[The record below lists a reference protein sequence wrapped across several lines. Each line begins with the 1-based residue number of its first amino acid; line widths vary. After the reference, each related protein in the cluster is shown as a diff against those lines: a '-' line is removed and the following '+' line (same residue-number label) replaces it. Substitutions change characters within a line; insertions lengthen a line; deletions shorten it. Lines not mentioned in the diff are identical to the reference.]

1 MFVSKDK
8 REDKSVNEDDNR
20 LNLWL
25 SASKNLVSL
34 WKKSIGKIIK
44 LFSTTNVAEA
54 STSSER

>member
-1 MFVSKDK
+1 MFVFKDK

-25 SASKNLVSL
+25 CASKNLVSL